1 MRNMFFTASMNRF
14 MAVSCELCL
23 RYDLERTTRLGNLFL
38 GRRAERL
45 RMNRQLG
52 GQLAIA
58 EDLDRVSGAA
68 HKTMRAEQLRRNR
81 LARWENV
88 QFRQVHNRVR
98 HAKRV
103 MKAALRHAPVQR
115 HLSALKA
122 TAARIAAARLLS
134 LVAGACGLAK
144 LGTHPAADANF
155 ALARARR
162 RLQIRDCKGAVHLH
176 CRPRRPLLTTLAGPS
191 RAA

>member
-23 RYDLERTTRLGNLFL
+23 RYDLERTTRFGNLFL

-45 RMNRQLG
+45 RMNRQRG

-88 QFRQVHNRVR
+88 QFRKVHNRVR
-98 HAKRV
+98 HAKRI

-115 HLSALKA
+115 HLSAFKA
-122 TAARIAAARLLS
+122 AAARIAAARLLS
-134 LVAGACGLAK
+134 LVAGARCFAELR
-144 LGTHPAADANF
+144 THAAADANF
-155 ALARARR
+155 LLARARGRLQVRKREGAARLRRRRR
-162 RLQIRDCKGAVHLH
+162 RLV
-176 CRPRRPLLTTLAGPS
+176 LTTLAGPS